1 LLSKWTLLE
10 RGLDYHWNHGAHA
23 LRRRR
28 CVRDDERV
36 RGLLLTLGRE
46 AVSVQGQKGAERAGR
61 KGLSR
66 NSVRQVRTLLSAF
79 FDSAIR
85 DELREDN
92 PAHNVFRRSRTK
104 AARMK
109 ARPRVGESVKA
120 MTAAE
125 RDRFLTTALAIAP
138 QWFTAWTLM
147 ALAGLRRNEALG
159 LRWESV
165 RLAARQIV
173 VREQLDAGS
182 TKSGEARVVNL
193 AEPPAEHL
201 RTLRGRLREEAF
213 RRCEPLDERE
223 RVCCPGL
230 PDQQSRSQVQTTLSR
245 PTRAMRRVLKRAGL
259 PGHFTMHSL
268 RHSFCSLLISS
279 GVSPVYVQ
287 QQAGHADV
295 SFTVRVYGSWFPL
308 LLVPLHV
315 VLHLLDEGQAAHVGH
330 AVEVDVAVEVV
341 ALVLDDARE
350 EVLGLEGEG
359 IAMAVEGIE
368 LQPLESRHDASEIRY
383 GEAALPAGLALVAEG
398 RHDGVHEHEEG
409 HLGPRPVVAGRDLD
423 DGEANALVNLRRRE
437 AHPLVLVHRLLHVV
451 DELLEQPVAERF
463 PRHGLGR
470 RAEDRVRDAGDLQDG
485 H

>member
-1 LLSKWTLLE
+1 MACVRQR
-10 RGLDYHWNHGAHA
+10 RGVYVLDYRQHGHRVAKTYRTKRLALAALKKLARKKQRSLNPSIDPLVTVAGYVSRFLTDCTEAEAAPRTLEAYAAVLSNHVVPRIGPLKVADVS
-23 LRRRR
+23 R
-28 CVRDDERV
+28 VDV

-66 NSVRQVRTLLSAF
+66 NSIRQVRTLLSAF

-92 PAHNVFRRSRTK
+92 PAHNVFRKSRTK
-104 AARMK
+104 TARMK

-120 MTAAE
+120 MTATE
-125 RDRFLTTALAIAP
+125 RDRFLTAALAIAP

-159 LRWESV
+159 LRWGSV

-173 VREQLDAGS
+173 VREQLHAGS
-182 TKSGEARVVNL
+182 TKSGEVRVVDL
-193 AEPPAEHL
+193 AEPLAEHL
-201 RTLRGRLREEAF
+201 RVLRGRLREEAF

-223 RVCCPGL
+223 RVCCSGL
-230 PDQQSRSQVQTTLSR
+230 PDQLTRRQVQTTISR

-295 SFTVRVYGSWFPL
+295 SFTVRVYGSWFPAVAPGAMDRL
-308 LLVPLHV
+308 
-315 VLHLLDEGQAAHVGH
+315 AA
-330 AVEVDVAVEVV
+330 
-341 ALVLDDARE
+341 
-350 EVLGLEGEG
+350 
-359 IAMAVEGIE
+359 
-368 LQPLESRHDASEIRY
+368 DASY
-383 GEAALPAGLALVAEG
+383 LPRTKAVTNGAIPVTTASGPSPQTLEPTG
-398 RHDGVHEHEEG
+398 TT
-409 HLGPRPVVAGRDLD
+409 PRPAS
-423 DGEANALVNLRRRE
+423 DG
-437 AHPLVLVHRLLHVV
+437 P
-451 DELLEQPVAERF
+451 PS
-463 PRHGLGR
+463 P
-470 RAEDRVRDAGDLQDG
+470 
-485 H
+485 